1 MSVLRKNIDSNP
13 YTGIRSVS
21 GKYLRLRTDEH
32 LTHFFDG
39 TPTVEQVEGVTRGKV
54 YEVVA
59 IEGFGDCEDVIIID
73 DNGNEKR
80 LADFFFE
87 EVNNT

>member
-1 MSVLRKNIDSNP
+1 MSVLRKNIDANP
-13 YTGIRSVS
+13 YTGKRSVS
-21 GKYLRLRTDEH
+21 GQYLRLSTKES

-59 IEGFGDCEDVIIID
+59 IEGFGDCEDVTIID
-73 DNGNEKR
+73 DNGNRQE

-87 EVNNT
+87 EV